1 MKINQEK
8 KGDVLILGLKGRLD
22 SNTTG
27 ELEKTVI
34 PLIDGGDHKIIIDFC
49 ELDYISSAGLRT
61 LLLAAKKL
69 KSVGGKIILC
79 SMKEFIK
86 EIFEMAG
93 FTSIFKIVADLGEA
107 ENEVA

>member
-79 SMKEFIK
+79 SMKEFNK